1 MDLGVRR
8 DNDEKFEFDSQILAR
23 HAAMLGS
30 TGSGKT
36 VMAKALIEECTI
48 DDIPSLIIDP
58 QGDLARLC
66 INATD
71 KEIADACKI
80 TNVTNSL
87 RNDLIQDIDETINHL
102 ISTGEL
108 QKLYKQGSTKI
119 YGKK

>member
-1 MDLGVRR
+1 MVDTLG
-8 DNDEKFEFDSQILAR
+8 N
-23 HAAMLGS
+23 
-30 TGSGKT
+30 
-36 VMAKALIEECTI
+36 LIDKLTI
-48 DDIPSLIIDP
+48 ANIRIWNAEDIK
-58 QGDLARLC
+58 RKK
-66 INATD
+66 NATD